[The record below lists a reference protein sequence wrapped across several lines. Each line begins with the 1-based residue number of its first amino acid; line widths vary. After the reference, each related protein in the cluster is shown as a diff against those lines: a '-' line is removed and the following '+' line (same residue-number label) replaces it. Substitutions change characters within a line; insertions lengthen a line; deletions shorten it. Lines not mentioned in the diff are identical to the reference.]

1 VDPIIHTIIAL
12 GAIFISWKIGRFQS
26 NKDAIERYTQTLED
40 HGYIYI
46 TQLRDGSY
54 EFVKHWKKSEV
65 LAEEEL

>member
-65 LAEEEL
+65 FAEEEL